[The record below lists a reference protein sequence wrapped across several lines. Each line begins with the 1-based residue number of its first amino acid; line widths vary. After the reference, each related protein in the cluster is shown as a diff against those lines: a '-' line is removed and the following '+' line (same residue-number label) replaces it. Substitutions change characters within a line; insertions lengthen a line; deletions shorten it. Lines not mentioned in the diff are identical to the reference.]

1 MGLTILLVDD
11 DQLLTE
17 KTKNSLNWDGLGID
31 MVFTAN
37 NIHEAKGILKVYKV
51 DILLCDVDMP
61 MGSGLELVEWIRE
74 SKMEMKC
81 IFLSSYA
88 NFTYAQKALRL
99 GSVNYLLKP
108 ISNKDLETELK
119 NVCDELLKEH
129 TNLNSQEK
137 KQREEAWKKVLVQA
151 LSNSNG
157 FSGSGFSSTTYN
169 QTIEMHCNVQYG
181 TLYPSAQPI
190 TLVLAGLLD
199 NSEERQKIKDISLYD
214 YCMRTVAEKYL
225 NGLNL
230 DVVVSYK
237 DTEWLFV
244 LKNFVDYDHLEEQLS
259 KMQQELNEQTA
270 HHYCFYITVGR
281 SYNDIAKAIRT
292 ISLMREHAVPNKRFM
307 IEEWAWAFRKI
318 SYPEPDWE
326 KWYEKLKT
334 NTTSVDEGSYD
345 GAYKAV
351 MKAMLTYV
359 EHACESGSWYLTD
372 LKLFVQQMND
382 LLHRALRDNNETF
395 EELFDWQEYDRL
407 SFLARRSEQGC
418 LDLTQHVWT
427 KMDRLHRAED
437 KTEAVISK
445 LKTYIEENLSGD
457 LTRAVLAGQVYLS
470 EDYIT
475 KLFIRETGQTLPN
488 YITRRRMEKAT
499 RLLRTSSA
507 PISRIAMEVGY
518 SNFSY
523 FSKNFRDYAGCTP
536 NEYRTKYRK

>member
-108 ISNKDLETELK
+108 ISNKDLEAELQT
-119 NVCDELLKEH
+119 VCDELLKEH

-151 LSNSNG
+151 LSNSTE
-157 FSGSGFSSTTYN
+157 SSQSASTAITYN
-169 QTIEMHCNVQYG
+169 QKNAMHCDVQYG